1 MHGDYLYEDLYLR
14 SWDLAQGIRDLLG
27 KLSQQHTSCHT
38 TCHSLDLALD
48 IRNLLNV
55 HHNTI
60 SGYNNSISGVQATRR
75 PRRACVSSAGKLS
88 QLSYKLSLSC
98 LLCSSMSHVMGTWA
112 AWMAGHVAVPLCPSS
127 DQVSCH
133 SCHTSCH

>member
-27 KLSQQHTSCHT
+27 KLSQLSYKLSLS
-38 TCHSLDLALD
+38 CHSLDLAKGFHK
-48 IRNLLNV
+48 LLGV
-55 HHNTI
+55 RHSTI
-60 SGYNNSISGVQATRR
+60 SDYNNSISGVQDTRR
-75 PRRACVSSAGKLS
+75 PRRACVCSAGKLS
-88 QLSYKLSLSC
+88 QLSFKLSLSC
-98 LLCSSMSHVMGTWA
+98 LPCSSMSHVMGTWA